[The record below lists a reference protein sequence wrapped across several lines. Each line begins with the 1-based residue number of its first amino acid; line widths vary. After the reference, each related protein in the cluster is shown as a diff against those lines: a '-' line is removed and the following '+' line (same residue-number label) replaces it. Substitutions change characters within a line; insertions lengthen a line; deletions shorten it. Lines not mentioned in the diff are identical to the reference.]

1 MLRTML
7 LGACVSAL
15 CVGGAQAQTELNWWH
30 SMGGPLGE
38 KLEQVAQ
45 TFNDSQKD
53 YRVVPVNKGSYAES
67 MTAAIAAFRAGE
79 QPHILQVFEVGTGT
93 FMAAKGAVYPVH
105 ELLQQAGVPFDPAA
119 YLPAVTG
126 YYSDT
131 EGKLLSFPF
140 NSSTPIL
147 YYNKDAFQKAGL
159 DPEKAPETWADVAK
173 AATALVESGMK
184 CGFTTVWPSWINIEN
199 LSAWHNI
206 PLATKSNG
214 MGGLD
219 AEFQVA
225 NPVLEQ
231 HLSNLAEWSKSKAY
245 VYGGRAGDAGPLF
258 RTGEC
263 GIMVESSAGRAQILR
278 EAQFKVGFGMM
289 PYYETVEGAPQ
300 NSIIG
305 GASLWVL
312 RGHEDAEYKGVAQFL
327 AYLSKPEVQA
337 DWHQFTGYLPIT
349 NAAWDLSKQQGFY
362 EKNPGSDVS
371 LRQINLNPPTENSKG
386 LRFGNFVQI
395 RAMFEEEME
404 AAIAGQKSAKD
415 ALASAQSRGNDMLR
429 EFQAQNQAQ

>member
-1 MLRTML
+1 MLRSIL
-7 LGACVSAL
+7 LGGCL
-15 CVGGAQAQTELNWWH
+15 CAFGMGFAQAQTEINWWH

-38 KLEQVAQ
+38 KLEQVAAAFNESQ
-45 TFNDSQKD
+45 TD
-53 YRVVPVNKGSYAES
+53 YKVVPVNKGSYTES

-93 FMAAKGAVYPVH
+93 FMAAKEAIYPVH
-105 ELLQQAGVPFDPAA
+105 ELLKEAGVPFDPAA

-131 EGKLLSFPF
+131 EGQLLSFPF

-147 YYNKDAFQKAGL
+147 YYNKNAFKEAGL
-159 DPEKAPETWADVAK
+159 DPEKAPETWAEVAK
-173 AATALVESGMK
+173 AATALVESGME
-184 CGFTTVWPSWINIEN
+184 CGFTTTWPSWINIEN

-206 PLATKSNG
+206 PLATKENG

-219 AEFQVA
+219 AELQIA

-231 HLSNLAEWSKSKAY
+231 HVANLAEWSKSKAY
-245 VYGGRAGDAGPLF
+245 VYGGRGSDAGPLF
-258 RTGEC
+258 RTGQC
-263 GIMVESSAGRAQILR
+263 GIMLESSAGRAQVLR
-278 EAQFKVGFGMM
+278 EAKFDVGFGMM
-289 PYYETVEGAPQ
+289 PYYETAEGAPQ

-305 GASLWVL
+305 GASLWIL
-312 RGHEDAEYKGVAQFL
+312 RGHEEAEYKGIAEFL

-349 NAAWDLSKQQGFY
+349 NAAWELSKQQGYY

-371 LRQINLNPPTENSKG
+371 IKQINLNPPTENSKG

-395 RAMFEEEME
+395 RTMFEEELE
-404 AAIAGQKSAKD
+404 AAIAGQKPAKD
-415 ALASAQSRGNDMLR
+415 ALAAAQARGNEMLR
-429 EFQAQNQAQ
+429 EFQAQNQTQ